1 MRTIQ
6 EDLKT
11 GSFRHIYLLY
21 GDEDY
26 LLQQYKNK
34 LVSALCDE
42 GDTFNFARY
51 EGKDVPVREV
61 IDLCETMPF
70 LSDRR
75 VILFEDTGF
84 FKNKCDELTDYAEAL
99 PDYLYLIFK
108 EHQVD
113 KRNRLYKLVS
123 RDGRAA
129 ELKEPDEK
137 TLIRW
142 IGTILSINGRKISA
156 RDASVLLERTGSDM
170 GTIRNE
176 LEKLISYTE
185 GRDAVTTADID
196 VVCSTQTVN
205 RVFEMVRA
213 AADKN
218 QQKAMALYEDL
229 LALKERPMTILFNM
243 GRQFRQMFLTKQM
256 QDEGTPS
263 AEIARVLGVQP
274 FVIRNLS
281 ACASRYRMKDLEKII
296 ADFVDAEEAVK
307 TGRLE
312 DRLAVELMI
321 IKCSK

>member
-84 FKNKCDELTDYAEAL
+84 FKNKCDELTDYAAAI

-108 EHQVD
+108 EHQID

-123 RDGRAA
+123 KEGRAA

-142 IGTILSINGRKISA
+142 IGTILSKNGKKISA
-156 RDASVLLERTGSDM
+156 RDASVILERTGSDM

-196 VVCSTQTVN
+196 AVCSTQTVN

-274 FVIRNLS
+274 FVVRNLS